1 MKLYYVKLL
10 WFNDN
15 TCKKV
20 PEELFVNADDYAD
33 AVAQVVDGFKDSI
46 ISIALYEVG
55 GPFLYVADLKD
66 TIDEGRKAVNIPDV
80 DNE

>member
-15 TCKKV
+15 TCKEV
-20 PEELFVNADDYAD
+20 PEELFVDADDYAD

-46 ISIALYEVG
+46 VSIALYEVG
-55 GPFLYVADLKD
+55 GPFLYVADFKD
-66 TIDEGRKAVNIPDV
+66 TIDEGRKAVTIPDV

>member
-1 MKLYYVKLL
+1 MLR
-10 WFNDN
+10 FNDN
-15 TCKKV
+15 TCKEV
-20 PEELFVNADDYAD
+20 PEELFVDADDYAD

-46 ISIALYEVG
+46 VSIALYEVG